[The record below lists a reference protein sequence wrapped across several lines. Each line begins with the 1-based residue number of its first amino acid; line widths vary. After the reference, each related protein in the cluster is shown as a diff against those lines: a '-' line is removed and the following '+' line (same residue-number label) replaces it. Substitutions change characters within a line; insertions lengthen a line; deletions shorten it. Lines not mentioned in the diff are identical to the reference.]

1 MVITALAIYRKTYH
15 NIKRNPKRTEK
26 RLTMGKKKVAKKASG
41 AGRAG
46 YPEVDERGCDEVCPM
61 CSEVIVE
68 ASEDTEGQDAI
79 FCD

>member
-1 MVITALAIYRKTYH
+1 
-15 NIKRNPKRTEK
+15 
-26 RLTMGKKKVAKKASG
+26 MGKKKVAKKASG

-46 YPEVDERGCDEVCPM
+46 YSEVDERGCGEVCPM

-79 FCD
+79 FCDGAECQVWHHRWCAGVTKRRYKILDSSA